1 MTEDT
6 KPTCFVIQKFD
17 EGGTHDRRYTETV
30 HPALSAAGVK
40 PLRSDHMLGLQ
51 PVIEKIEKAI
61 RDADICVAEVSTDNP
76 NVWLELGYALAIG
89 QPVVI
94 LCDKAM
100 RDKLPFDIQHRP
112 VIFYRADSRS
122 GFEELEKRII
132 LEVKNQLAT
141 QKRVASNPILTK
153 GSPDINDLKGYEV
166 AVLASLLAMWPS
178 SPEGVTAFELEKKIK
193 GLGHDAVALGFGLT
207 RLIDKGYIQ
216 KVSQYD
222 MDREWFAYQLTPE
235 GIAWLHDNEE
245 RIEKSAPTKVPK
257 QQAKPSTDFDDNIP
271 F

>member
-1 MTEDT
+1 MTEET

-17 EGGTHDRRYTETV
+17 EGGTYDRRYTETV

-94 LCDKAM
+94 LCDKAI

-112 VIFYRADSRS
+112 VIFYRADSKS
-122 GFEELEKRII
+122 GFEELERRII

-141 QKRVASNPILTK
+141 QKRVAANPVLTK
-153 GSPDINDLKGYEV
+153 GSPDVNDLKGYEV

-178 SPEGVTAFELEKKIK
+178 SPEGVAAFELEKKLK
-193 GLGHDAVALGFGLT
+193 GLGHDAIALGFGLT

-222 MDREWFAYQLTPE
+222 MDREWFTYQLTPE
-235 GIAWLHDNEE
+235 GVAWLHDNEE
-245 RIEKSAPTKVPK
+245 KIEKSTTKTPNQQEK
-257 QQAKPSTDFDDNIP
+257 QSTDFDDDFP